1 MTRLHI
7 ELKEASNL
15 KSSIN
20 LTVNRWSSGNRLSP
34 WGQMVVSQ
42 AKLIL
47 GKLTFICSFSSERQ
61 KNNKWH
67 YYSLKKNSCLFPLKH
82 ILEKNNNLA
91 MHLNCSA
98 KSSGKKKK
106 ELSTVFTVW
115 IILYNCSS
123 HFVYILKLNLER
135 KQPIH
140 YKKTF
145 KVQITIF

>member
-1 MTRLHI
+1 
-7 ELKEASNL
+7 
-15 KSSIN
+15 
-20 LTVNRWSSGNRLSP
+20 
-34 WGQMVVSQ
+34 MVVSQ

-98 KSSGKKKK
+98 KYSGKKKRIK
-106 ELSTVFTVW
+106 HS
-115 IILYNCSS
+115 
-123 HFVYILKLNLER
+123 VYCMNNTLQL
-135 KQPIH
+135 
-140 YKKTF
+140 
-145 KVQITIF
+145 